1 MLIKEDILPLLYN
14 GDPRKIEILNDN
26 WRNKSNGETIM
37 NNVILCINTIHIGQ
51 SINYNFLQI
60 FFQTSL
66 DNNSVNKK
74 LIEETDLIKV

>member
-1 MLIKEDILPLLYN
+1 
-14 GDPRKIEILNDN
+14 
-26 WRNKSNGETIM
+26 M

>member
-1 MLIKEDILPLLYN
+1 
-14 GDPRKIEILNDN
+14 
-26 WRNKSNGETIM
+26 M

-51 SINYNFLQI
+51 SINHNFLQI